1 MKAANRLKTPNG
13 KYSFSK
19 EEILNDYRIGMRSRI
34 SSLVGRKEV
43 LTGKASFGIFGDGV
57 ELPQIALAKAFQSG
71 DFRTGYYRDQ
81 TIEFSLGNLTV
92 TDFFSQ
98 LYANTNITQEPNS
111 GGRQM
116 NCHFASRILDE
127 KGHYKDLTKQK
138 NTAADISP
146 TGGQMSRLLGLA
158 YASKMYRNE
167 PALKS
172 LENQFSMHGN
182 EIAFGSIG
190 DASTSEGPFFE
201 VMNAAAVLQVPLLM
215 SVWDNGYG
223 ISVPRKYQTANDS
236 ISKALSGF
244 ASDQPDQGITI
255 YQTKAW
261 DYLELCQT
269 YLDAT
274 EKMRKDHKPA
284 LIHVMDVTQ
293 PQGHSTSGSHERY
306 KSKERLDWEKN
317 YCCLSQMRQW
327 MLKEKISTEKELNQI
342 EEEERAHVE
351 SQRKTAWK
359 LYLDPIEHDRS
370 QALALLKNV
379 LDHTNQQDELKAVIS
394 SLENAVSLY
403 RRVIESCL
411 FKSLAIV
418 SKETS
423 PAHLE
428 LKNFYENYHLR
439 YKQTYCSNLYSE
451 TDQSPLLVPE
461 VPPNYTPN
469 PEIVDGRVV
478 LLRCF
483 DHHLE
488 HNPRFFALGEDVG
501 KLGDVNLVFE
511 GLNSKYGDL
520 RVTDTGIRENSI
532 LGQGIG
538 AAIRGLRPLVDI
550 QYLDYFL
557 FALQTASDDL
567 STLLYRTAGGQKA
580 PVIIRTK
587 GHRLEG
593 IWHTGSPM
601 SVLIGALRGMY
612 LCVPRNMTQ
621 AAGMYNTLLQSDSPA
636 LVIEVLNGYRLKE
649 AIPENVG
656 QFTIPL
662 GVPEVLRQGNH
673 ITVVTYGACCK
684 VALDAADELEKFG
697 VSLEIIDV
705 RTLLPFDLSG
715 SIKKSIEKT
724 NAVLFF
730 DEDVPGGAT
739 SYMMQQTL
747 EKNNAFDFLDCTP
760 RTLTASENRVPYG
773 RDGDFYC
780 KPQAEDVFQICL
792 QMMSERNPRGDV
804 CPLLEFKNTRSS

>member
-1 MKAANRLKTPNG
+1 MKNLNQIKTPNG

-19 EEILNDYRIGMRSRI
+19 STILNDYRIAFKSRI
-34 SSLVGRKEV
+34 SSLIGRKEV

-57 ELPQIALAKAFQSG
+57 ELPQIALAKAFKDG

-81 TIEFSLGNLTV
+81 TIEFALGNITI
-92 TDFFSQ
+92 TEFFSQ
-98 LYANTNITQEPNS
+98 LYADNNVTLEPNS

-116 NCHFASRILDE
+116 NCHFASRLLDD
-127 KGHYKDLTKQK
+127 KGHFKNLVTSK
-138 NTAADISP
+138 NTASDISP

-158 YASKMYRNE
+158 YASKLYRNE
-167 PALKS
+167 KALHSDTKNDS
-172 LENQFSMHGN
+172 FSINGN

-223 ISVPRKYQTANDS
+223 ISVPRKFQTANDS

-244 ASDQPDQGITI
+244 ASDIPGEGIAI
-255 YQTKAW
+255 YQVKAW
-261 DYLELCQT
+261 DYLALCQT
-269 YLDAT
+269 YLDAAEKVRT
-274 EKMRKDHKPA
+274 EHKPA
-284 LIHVMDVTQ
+284 LIHVIDVTQ

-306 KSKERLDWEKN
+306 KTKERLEWEKE

-327 MLKEKISTEKELNQI
+327 ILKESLATEKDLNQI
-342 EEEERAHVE
+342 EEEERREVE
-351 SQRKTAWK
+351 TQRKKSWQ
-359 LYLDPIEHDRS
+359 LYLDPIEKERI
-370 QALALLKNV
+370 QAVTLLKNI
-379 LDHTNQQDELKAVIS
+379 LEHTSFKNEIEEIIS

-403 RRVIESCL
+403 RRVIDSCL
-411 FKSLAIV
+411 FKAVTLTK
-418 SKETS
+418 KENS
-423 PAHLE
+423 PAHSE
-428 LKNFYENYHLR
+428 LRNFSDSYTEKYR
-439 YKQTYCSNLYSE
+439 KTYRSNLYSE
-451 TDQSPLLVPE
+451 SDESPLLIPE
-461 VPPNYTPN
+461 VKATY
-469 PEIVDGRVV
+469 PEKPEVVDGRVV

-488 HNPRFFALGEDVG
+488 HNPKFFALGEDVG

-511 GLNSKYGDL
+511 GLNAKYGDL
-520 RVTDTGIRENSI
+520 RVTDTGIREASI

-538 AAIRGLRPLVDI
+538 AAMRGLRPLVDI

-557 FALQTASDDL
+557 YALQTASDDL
-567 STLLYRTAGGQKA
+567 ATLLYRTAGGQKA

-621 AAGMYNTLLQSDSPA
+621 AAGMYNTLLQGDNPA

-649 AIPENVG
+649 TIPENIG
-656 QFTIPL
+656 TFTVPL
-662 GVPEVLRQGNH
+662 GNPEILRQGNH

-684 VALDAADELEKFG
+684 IALDAANELEKMG
-697 VSLEIIDV
+697 ISIEIIDV
-705 RTLLPFDLSG
+705 QTLLPFDISG
-715 SIKKSIEKT
+715 LITKSIQKT

-747 EKNNAFDFLDCTP
+747 EKNKAFDFLDCTP
-760 RTLTASENRVPYG
+760 RTLTAAENRGAYG

-780 KPQAEDVFQICL
+780 KPQTEDVLKICHQI
-792 QMMSERNPRGDV
+792 MSERNPRGG
-804 CPLLEFKNTRSS
+804 